1 MKKFLLHL
9 GTICFLLLF
18 IGQIKAQETI
28 ATRDN
33 VSIDLATL
41 GKESSFGKGWS
52 YNADTLRIAGVEEND
67 KRFDQYRLEGKSENL
82 HVIITQE
89 NNFPLTLIAGSTEL
103 AWSSADMFALEIEE
117 GVNVTFRLPET
128 SSAIIKQT
136 NPDRG
141 ACIYNKG
148 NLKIEGTGS
157 FSIESFFGTAFYN
170 DRKASCELVS
180 GSVTCKGDVAL
191 YLDTES
197 SLKFLGEASLS
208 TTGDLGIYS
217 NALFDVSK
225 GTLRSFGMKEEL
237 STAVIENSDAQLV
250 GSLLQFTSNLEAPI
264 EGVTLQLVPE
274 DTTMDPISI
283 DLPEK
288 VISFALNVAPGSYKL
303 IKPGTPDIT
312 EQGENESGETVTL
325 FDAKDGQLIS
335 YINVQPESTSTN
347 NVVVKDESAS
357 IVRAS
362 NGVIH
367 VALQKCATVSV
378 YNYSGTLIRSTQLS
392 AGDAEI
398 FVGKGNYIVRIGDSA
413 GYKVAP

>member
-1 MKKFLLHL
+1 MKKSLLHL
-9 GTICFLLLF
+9 GMICFLSLF
-18 IGQIKAQETI
+18 TGQMKAQETI

-41 GKESSFGKGWS
+41 GEESVAGKGWS
-52 YNADTLRIAGVEEND
+52 YDAGTLRIAGVEEND
-67 KRFDQYRLEGKSENL
+67 ERFDQFRLEGKSENL
-82 HVIITQE
+82 HVIITKE

-157 FSIESFFGTAFYN
+157 FSIESLFGTAFYN

-197 SLKFLGEASLS
+197 SLEFLGEASLS

-312 EQGENESGETVTL
+312 EQGENESEETVTL
-325 FDAKDGQLIS
+325 FVAKDGQLVS
-335 YINVQPESTSTN
+335 YINVQPESTTTN
-347 NVVVKDESAS
+347 NVVVKDESVP

-367 VALQKCATVSV
+367 VALQKRATVFV
-378 YNYSGTLIRSTQLS
+378 YNYGGTLMRSMQLP

-398 FVGKGNYIVRIGDSA
+398 SVGKGNYIVRIGSIS
-413 GYKVAP
+413 YKVAL